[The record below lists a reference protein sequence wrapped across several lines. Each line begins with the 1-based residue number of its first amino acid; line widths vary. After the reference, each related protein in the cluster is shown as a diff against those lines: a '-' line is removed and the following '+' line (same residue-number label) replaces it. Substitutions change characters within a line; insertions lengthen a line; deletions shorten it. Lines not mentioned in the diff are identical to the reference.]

1 MTSKVGDTAKIKQT
15 SFSAREARN
24 VLNLRKDPAATKKA
38 K

>member
-1 MTSKVGDTAKIKQT
+1 MDKKVGDTTKIPQT

-24 VLNLRKDPAATKKA
+24 VLNLRKDPAATKKS